1 MIAFLTFCGIVAL
14 AAYVGSRFRP
24 DAWYRNL
31 RKPRWHPPDW
41 VFGPVWT
48 ALYIFIAVAGWLV
61 WWANA
66 DAWSLPLTFWAA
78 QIVLNAAW
86 SWLFFGR
93 HALTAALTCSVL
105 LLLAVVAFAVTA
117 PEYSPGAAWLF
128 IPYAAWVA
136 FATFLT
142 HTIRK
147 LNPDASEA
155 AVVQDSANRTAR

>member
-1 MIAFLTFCGIVAL
+1 MIAFLGFCGAVAL
-14 AAYVGSRFRP
+14 AAFAGSRFRP
-24 DAWYRNL
+24 DAWYREL
-31 RKPRWHPPDW
+31 RKPSWHPPDW
-41 VFGPVWT
+41 VFGPVWM

-93 HALTAALTCSVL
+93 HALTGALYSSAM

-117 PEYSPGAAWLF
+117 LEYSPGAAWLF

-142 HTIRK
+142 YTIRS
-147 LNPDASEA
+147 LNRNEPAVA
-155 AVVQDSANRTAR
+155 AVQDPLDRTAR